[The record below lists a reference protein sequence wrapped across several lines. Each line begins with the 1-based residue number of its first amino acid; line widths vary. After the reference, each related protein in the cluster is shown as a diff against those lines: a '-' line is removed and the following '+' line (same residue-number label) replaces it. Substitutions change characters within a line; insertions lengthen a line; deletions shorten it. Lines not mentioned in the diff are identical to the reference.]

1 MTPTI
6 MRDAVRAHLAVLY
19 NDVRC
24 SRAPKAMP
32 ASELGLRGR
41 LLMSAGDALIS
52 AGVWLRAH
60 GRPARLPE
68 PAR

>member
-24 SRAPKAMP
+24 SRAPKGMP
-32 ASELGLRGR
+32 ASELGPRGR
-41 LLMSAGDALIS
+41 LLVSAGDALIS

-60 GRPARLPE
+60 GRPAHLPE
-68 PAR
+68 LAH